1 MTDRRRRRRLK
12 PPAAAARVDVCG
24 EVSRQFSGF
33 PFLRLIFLRAGSEG
47 SFRGSTWTYFRRYF
61 GGPRHYSRRTQQTSI
76 LAADVGGF
84 NRLLLLLSF
93 MFRYSQWVV
102 QEGEVVAGWLARRAE
117 SLRVRVRPILRC
129 RKWSLCT
136 RQWRMPRN
144 SWDPEVHGCSED

>member
-1 MTDRRRRRRLK
+1 MLLACRDNRQIGAPSYANRATDQRPASDHLAGGGASVVLFPVIDTRSTICRHFSRLRWRSASFYLAANVNS
-12 PPAAAARVDVCG
+12 AAAA
-24 EVSRQFSGF
+24 
-33 PFLRLIFLRAGSEG
+33 
-47 SFRGSTWTYFRRYF
+47 
-61 GGPRHYSRRTQQTSI
+61 
-76 LAADVGGF
+76 GGF